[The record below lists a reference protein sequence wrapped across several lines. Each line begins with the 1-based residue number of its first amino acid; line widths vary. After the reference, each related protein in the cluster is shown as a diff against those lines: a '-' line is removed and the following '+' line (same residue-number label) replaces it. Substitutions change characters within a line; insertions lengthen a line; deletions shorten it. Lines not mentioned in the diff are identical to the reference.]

1 MSKID
6 IFLLDNLNNTK
17 NEVNMIKPNSYQDL
31 LNQLGKKIKNLPKF
45 YEIYIIGKNNE
56 EIKINNEETYKNIED
71 FLFIREIDKDVLDES
86 LYAMNYKI
94 LSESQQDK
102 LDEKFN
108 CILCSMVIKN
118 ENPYLCY
125 QCQNIFHIKCLDNWD
140 NKCKQENKKFCCP
153 NCRNELSKEN
163 WNKKVDFEGNRKE
176 NANLINKM
184 NEYKLNNNMKDN
196 INFIKEKKI
205 NELKHKEINQSELI
219 KKYEKF
225 IIKTIDLFKII
236 LNKIYSIH
244 NLLNSQN
251 NNKLKNLIDVY
262 PLNIENLNIN
272 EISNVINEELDMFK
286 NKLKE
291 KSEKIKDEEKISN
304 LIGNNYPQIIN
315 NYNKNQI
322 KLLKIAVNFYKE
334 NNIVQMDFNNE
345 IQINNLINYLFNPD
359 IEFLNKTDEFKYI
372 THDKRRKRIKFIFNS
387 SFRCLMDIPIF
398 FTNKELYSIAER
410 YQSFRS
416 TNIILIHNNKIL
428 KDDESS
434 LDEISNG
441 DKIWIIEDRLYPDN
455 SYYLSL
461 QNKFSGK
468 KWLNILVGFPEGIV
482 ENFNLCEKITIHELI
497 RAIVEKKGYAIKD
510 CKFLYNGRAFEQDD
524 KRKIKEVMPSG
535 GRIYCHISGE
545 VRNWL
550 LGKQIKAITQYNT
563 AFGVGT
569 LDPIKNL
576 FYQCG
581 GRGKIIIGKIVL
593 NSESENY
600 LSFYGINEDFNFI
613 WKDE

>member
-1 MSKID
+1 
-6 IFLLDNLNNTK
+6 
-17 NEVNMIKPNSYQDL
+17 
-31 LNQLGKKIKNLPKF
+31 
-45 YEIYIIGKNNE
+45 
-56 EIKINNEETYKNIED
+56 
-71 FLFIREIDKDVLDES
+71 
-86 LYAMNYKI
+86 
-94 LSESQQDK
+94 
-102 LDEKFN
+102 
-108 CILCSMVIKN
+108 
-118 ENPYLCY
+118 
-125 QCQNIFHIKCLDNWD
+125 
-140 NKCKQENKKFCCP
+140 
-153 NCRNELSKEN
+153 
-163 WNKKVDFEGNRKE
+163 
-176 NANLINKM
+176 M

-219 KKYEKF
+219 KKYEKY
-225 IIKTIDLFKII
+225 ITKTIDLFKII

-251 NNKLKNLIDVY
+251 TNKLKNLIDVY

-286 NKLKE
+286 NKFKE

-410 YQSFRS
+410 YQSFLS

-428 KDDESS
+428 KDD
-434 LDEISNG
+434 D
-441 DKIWIIEDRLYPDN
+441 
-455 SYYLSL
+455 
-461 QNKFSGK
+461 
-468 KWLNILVGFPEGIV
+468 
-482 ENFNLCEKITIHELI
+482 H
-497 RAIVEKKGYAIKD
+497 
-510 CKFLYNGRAFEQDD
+510 
-524 KRKIKEVMPSG
+524 
-535 GRIYCHISGE
+535 H
-545 VRNWL
+545 
-550 LGKQIKAITQYNT
+550 
-563 AFGVGT
+563 
-569 LDPIKNL
+569 
-576 FYQCG
+576 
-581 GRGKIIIGKIVL
+581 
-593 NSESENY
+593 
-600 LSFYGINEDFNFI
+600 
-613 WKDE
+613 

>member
-17 NEVNMIKPNSYQDL
+17 NEVGMIKPNSYQEL
-31 LNQLGKKIKNLPKF
+31 LNQLGKKIKNLPKY

-153 NCRNELSKEN
+153 SCRNELPKEN
-163 WNKKVDFEGNRKE
+163 WNKKVDFEGNRKD
-176 NANLINKM
+176 NAKLINKM

-219 KKYEKF
+219 KKYEKY
-225 IIKTIDLFKII
+225 ITKTIDLFKII

-334 NNIVQMDFNNE
+334 NNIVQMDFNNK

-387 SFRCLMDIPIF
+387 SLRCLMDIPIF
-398 FTNKELYSIAER
+398 FTNKELYSIADR
-410 YQSFRS
+410 YKSFYS

-434 LDEISNG
+434 LDEISNN
-441 DKIWIIEDRLYPDN
+441 DIIWIIEDRLYPDN
-455 SYYLSL
+455 TYYFNL

-468 KWLNILVGFPEGIV
+468 PKLNIFIEFAEGK
-482 ENFNLCEKITIHELI
+482 ENFILSEEVTIHELI

-576 FYQCG
+576 FYPCG

>member
-1 MSKID
+1 
-6 IFLLDNLNNTK
+6 
-17 NEVNMIKPNSYQDL
+17 
-31 LNQLGKKIKNLPKF
+31 
-45 YEIYIIGKNNE
+45 
-56 EIKINNEETYKNIED
+56 
-71 FLFIREIDKDVLDES
+71 
-86 LYAMNYKI
+86 
-94 LSESQQDK
+94 
-102 LDEKFN
+102 
-108 CILCSMVIKN
+108 
-118 ENPYLCY
+118 
-125 QCQNIFHIKCLDNWD
+125 
-140 NKCKQENKKFCCP
+140 
-153 NCRNELSKEN
+153 
-163 WNKKVDFEGNRKE
+163 
-176 NANLINKM
+176 M

-219 KKYEKF
+219 KKYEKY

-286 NKLKE
+286 NKFKE

-334 NNIVQMDFNNE
+334 NNIVQMDFNNK

-398 FTNKELYSIAER
+398 FTNKELYSIAEI
-410 YQSFRS
+410 YKSFYS

-434 LDEISNG
+434 LDEISNN
-441 DKIWIIEDRLYPDN
+441 DIIWIIEDRLYPDN

-468 KWLNILVGFPEGIV
+468 PKLNIFVGFREGIV
-482 ENFNLCEKITIHELI
+482 ENFILSEEVTIHELI

-510 CKFLYNGRAFEQDD
+510 CKFSYNGRAFEQDD

-535 GRIYCHISGE
+535 GRIYCHISGA
-545 VRNWL
+545 VRRWL

-563 AFGVGT
+563 AFEVGT
-569 LDPIKNL
+569 LNPIKNL
-576 FYQCG
+576 FYFTG

-600 LSFYGINEDFNFI
+600 LSFYGINDDFNFI
-613 WKDE
+613 FKDE